1 MYLCNAIYSG
11 SPATISFAQV
21 LIEHIG
27 NLDRAYEYAERCNEA
42 QVWSQLAKAQL
53 QGGLVKESIDSYIR
67 ADDASSYIE
76 VIEIA
81 EQRGGSFFSKA
92 SRFFFKL
99 LCLVSG
105 FEKIDIFCFASGF
118 LLFCR

>member
-1 MYLCNAIYSG
+1 M
-11 SPATISFAQV
+11 

-53 QGGLVKESIDSYIR
+53 QAGMVKEAIDSYIR
-67 ADDASSYIE
+67 ADDPSTYIE

-81 EQRGGSFFSKA
+81 EQRGEWESTFW
-92 SRFFFKL
+92 
-99 LCLVSG
+99 
-105 FEKIDIFCFASGF
+105 
-118 LLFCR
+118 